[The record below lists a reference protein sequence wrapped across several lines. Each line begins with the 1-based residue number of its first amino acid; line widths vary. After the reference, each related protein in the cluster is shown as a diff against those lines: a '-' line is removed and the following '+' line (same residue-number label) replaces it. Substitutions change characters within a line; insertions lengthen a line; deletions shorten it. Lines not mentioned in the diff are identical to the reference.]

1 MKNLTEEQIERINE
15 VFESIGGG
23 QLTEEETIAMYGSNT
38 ISLEDKIEDIWQYYD
53 CAGFDIATEE
63 DLFRFLDI

>member
-15 VFESIGGG
+15 VFEDITNGEDLGKDFESI
-23 QLTEEETIAMYGSNT
+23 
-38 ISLEDKIEDIWQYYD
+38 EDKIEGIWQYYD